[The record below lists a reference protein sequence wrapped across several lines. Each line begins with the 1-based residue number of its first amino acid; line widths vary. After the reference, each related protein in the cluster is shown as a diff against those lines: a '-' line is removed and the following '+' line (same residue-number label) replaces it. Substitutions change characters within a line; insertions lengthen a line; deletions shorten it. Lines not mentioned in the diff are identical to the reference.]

1 MNAYNVVVTV
11 HERREYLVHAPSLE
25 DAKDN
30 YSAFESTCDV
40 TIIEETVEESR
51 ESIGVRE
58 NLRESSR

>member
-40 TIIEETVEESR
+40 TIIEETVEEC
-51 ESIGVRE
+51 EQI
-58 NLRESSR
+58 